1 MSAVMIEAWKYE
13 PASGQAVLIDFAAG
27 LRKATGI
34 AFGSHS
40 VLEADTDWKQFT
52 HDQRAAAAA
61 KMRGPEG
68 AGDAA
73 PKKRRAK

>member
-13 PASGQAVLIDFAAG
+13 PAPDQAVLIDFAAG

-34 AFGSHS
+34 AFGNHS
-40 VLEADTDWKQFT
+40 VLEADADWEPFT

-68 AGDAA
+68 GGDAT